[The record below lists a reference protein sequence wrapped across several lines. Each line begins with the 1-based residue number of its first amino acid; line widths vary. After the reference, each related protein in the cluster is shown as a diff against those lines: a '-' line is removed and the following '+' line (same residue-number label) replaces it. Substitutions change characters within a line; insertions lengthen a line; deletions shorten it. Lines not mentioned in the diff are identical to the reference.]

1 MYITLEQ
8 AKKHL
13 LVDEDFRADDMYI
26 LDLIAVA
33 EDSVSKHLDI
43 ALDELEVGGT
53 LPPAIIHAML
63 LMIGNLYANREPVA
77 FGTVVTQYWHFAS
90 HPHWHSVSSEP
101 CALPVRCPPHHPGNC
116 APVTCCAKTG
126 DTR

>member
-43 ALDELEVGGT
+43 ALDELERGC
-53 LPPAIIHAML
+53 PKS
-63 LMIGNLYANREPVA
+63 
-77 FGTVVTQYWHFAS
+77 VT
-90 HPHWHSVSSEP
+90 
-101 CALPVRCPPHHPGNC
+101 
-116 APVTCCAKTG
+116 APFCYCLFQ
-126 DTR
+126 

>member
-8 AKKHL
+8 AKKQL
-13 LVDEDFRADDMYI
+13 LVDEDFRTDDMY
-26 LDLIAVA
+26 LIAVA

-63 LMIGNLYANREPVA
+63 LMIGNLYANREPVSY
-77 FGTVVTQYWHFAS
+77 GTVVKIPYSYEYLIGLYRKYTI
-90 HPHWHSVSSEP
+90 
-101 CALPVRCPPHHPGNC
+101 
-116 APVTCCAKTG
+116 K
-126 DTR
+126 

>member
-63 LMIGNLYANREPVA
+63 LMIGNLYANRYSVIY
-77 FGTVVTQYWHFAS
+77 GTVVKIHFCY
-90 HPHWHSVSSEP
+90 EY
-101 CALPVRCPPHHPGNC
+101 LIGLYRKY
-116 APVTCCAKTG
+116 TIK
-126 DTR
+126 

>member
-43 ALDELEVGGT
+43 ALDELETGGN
-53 LPPAIIHAML
+53 LPPAI
-63 LMIGNLYANREPVA
+63 MIGNLYANREPVA
-77 FGTVVTQYWHFAS
+77 FGTVVK
-90 HPHWHSVSSEP
+90 
-101 CALPVRCPPHHPGNC
+101 PPYSYEYLIGLYKHYEI
-116 APVTCCAKTG
+116 K
-126 DTR
+126 